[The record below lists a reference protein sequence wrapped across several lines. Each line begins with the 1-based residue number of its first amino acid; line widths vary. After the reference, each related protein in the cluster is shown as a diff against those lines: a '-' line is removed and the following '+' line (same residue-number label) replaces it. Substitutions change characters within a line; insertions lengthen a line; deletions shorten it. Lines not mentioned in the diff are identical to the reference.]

1 MKDVSVGKI
10 IALALFMMVSGNTW
24 ACVDKAVDDMAN
36 VENCKKQALAGDAEG
51 YLQLGKFFSQ
61 GRGVAQDYS
70 RALANFQSAAEK
82 GSPEAPYFLSN
93 LYLFAKG
100 VKKDYRQ
107 VYLWRHI
114 AGINGYPFGDMSR
127 DQIAKKMKAAEIA
140 QAKVLVKKWLAE
152 YRKPQPVK
160 IIKKVMK
167 APVVVIKVDKVES
180 FWEKYEVV
188 FFIVLGL
195 GFVGF
200 LSGRSSGSVRTME
213 PSRVTGVG
221 RYLQK
226 QAGKT
231 RVDHYLDIQ
240 KALER

>member
-10 IALALFMMVSGNTW
+10 IALALFMMVSGSTW
-24 ACVDKAVDDMAN
+24 ACVDEAVDDMEN
-36 VENCKKQALAGDAEG
+36 VANCKKQAIAGDADG

-70 RALANFQSAAEK
+70 RALENFQSAAER
-82 GSPEAPYFLSN
+82 GNPEAPYFLSN
-93 LYLFAKG
+93 LYLYAKG

-107 VYLWRHI
+107 VYLWRHV
-114 AGINGYPFGDMSR
+114 AGINGYPFGYMSR
-127 DQIAKKMKAAEIA
+127 DQIVKKMKAVEIT
-140 QAKVLVKKWLAE
+140 QAKVLVKNWLAE
-152 YRKPQPVK
+152 YRKPQPIK
-160 IIKKVMK
+160 IIKDVVKE
-167 APVVVIKVDKVES
+167 PVTVIKVERAES
-180 FWEKYEVV
+180 LLERPEILVV
-188 FFIVLGL
+188 LILGL
-195 GFVGF
+195 GFVLL
-200 LSGRSSGSVRTME
+200 LSGRSSGAVRTIE
-213 PSRVTGVG
+213 SSRVTGVG

>member
-152 YRKPQPVK
+152 YRKPQPIK
-160 IIKKVMK
+160 IIKDVVKE
-167 APVVVIKVDKVES
+167 PVTVIKVERAES
-180 FWEKYEVV
+180 LLERPEILVV
-188 FFIVLGL
+188 LILGL
-195 GFVGF
+195 GFVLL
-200 LSGRSSGSVRTME
+200 LSGRSSGAVRTIE
-213 PSRVTGVG
+213 SSRVTGVG

>member
-152 YRKPQPVK
+152 YRKPQPIK
-160 IIKKVMK
+160 IIKDVVKE
-167 APVVVIKVDKVES
+167 PVTVIKVERAES
-180 FWEKYEVV
+180 LLERPEILVV
-188 FFIVLGL
+188 LILGL
-195 GFVGF
+195 GFVLF
-200 LSGRSSGSVRTME
+200 LSGRSSGAVRTIE
-213 PSRVTGVG
+213 SSRVTGVG

>member
-10 IALALFMMVSGNTW
+10 IALALFMMVSGSTW
-24 ACVDKAVDDMAN
+24 ACVDKAVDDMEN
-36 VENCKKQALAGDAEG
+36 VANCKKQAIAGDADG

-70 RALANFQSAAEK
+70 RALENFQSAAER
-82 GSPEAPYFLSN
+82 GNPEAPYFLSN
-93 LYLFAKG
+93 LYLYAKG

-114 AGINGYPFGDMSR
+114 AGINGYPFGYMSR
-127 DQIAKKMKAAEIA
+127 DQIVKKMKAVEIT
-140 QAKVLVKKWLAE
+140 QAKVLVKNWLAE
-152 YRKPQPVK
+152 YRKPQPIK
-160 IIKKVMK
+160 IIKDVVKE
-167 APVVVIKVDKVES
+167 PVTVIKVERAES
-180 FWEKYEVV
+180 LLERPEILVV
-188 FFIVLGL
+188 LILGL
-195 GFVGF
+195 GFVLL
-200 LSGRSSGSVRTME
+200 LSGRSSGAVRTIE
-213 PSRVTGVG
+213 SSRVTGVG